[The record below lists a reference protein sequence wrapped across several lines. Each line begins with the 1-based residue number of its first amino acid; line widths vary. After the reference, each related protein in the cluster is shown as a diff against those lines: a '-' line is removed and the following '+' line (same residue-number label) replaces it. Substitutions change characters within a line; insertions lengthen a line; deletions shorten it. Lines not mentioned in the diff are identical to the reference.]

1 MRKNR
6 NEEKTSSR
14 KVYHTLEN
22 NIFDAVIW
30 ILLILIFICT
40 AYPFYYCIIA
50 SLNNGYDFM
59 KGGVFFWP
67 RQFTLQN
74 YIELLSDSRWIL
86 ALQVSAFRTILGT
99 LITVLV
105 TCVVSYALSRKEL
118 MFGKFYRF
126 VVVFSMYVS
135 GGLIPF
141 YILLKNLH
149 LLNTVWVYIFPSML
163 NLFFVIVGINFFQSV
178 PDSLIESAK
187 LDGASETK
195 ILVKIVFP
203 LSKAFIATLALFTAV
218 NQWNSWVD
226 SSYYVNDESL
236 RTVAYRMITT
246 INQSASAA
254 TLSGGSMVS
263 TATAMTSQTTAMIV
277 SMLPIMCVYPFL
289 QKYFV
294 QGLMI
299 GAVKE

>member
-1 MRKNR
+1 
-6 NEEKTSSR
+6 
-14 KVYHTLEN
+14 
-22 NIFDAVIW
+22 
-30 ILLILIFICT
+30 
-40 AYPFYYCIIA
+40 
-50 SLNNGYDFM
+50 M

-74 YIELLSDSRWIL
+74 YIDLLSDSRWIL

-126 VVVFSMYVS
+126 IVVFSMYVS

-163 NLFFVIVGINFFQSV
+163 NLFFVIVGINFFRSV